1 MNQIENKNN
10 KNNNSSNNSS
20 NSLVFGPWPDGRR
33 QKVTAVKIEPG
44 TPFCYIRGHWRST
57 FNLNFQVKEA
67 VELPLTH
74 FDLYKQIGIDPPR
87 GVLMFGPPGETQWF
101 FSFFV
106 RTTILLLLSGV
117 HLKMI
122 DKGTN

>member
-1 MNQIENKNN
+1 M
-10 KNNNSSNNSS
+10 
-20 NSLVFGPWPDGRR
+20 
-33 QKVTAVKIEPG
+33 
-44 TPFCYIRGHWRST
+44 
-57 FNLNFQVKEA
+57 NFQVKEA

-101 FSFFV
+101 FYFFV
-106 RTTILLLLSGV
+106 RTTILLLVSRV